1 MFYLSFDCANKS
13 LGVSFFEFND
23 QYKLSLINLY
33 NKFSLIK
40 DNSNQLNHKNIIDHI
55 VLLKATLKKQN
66 NFSLYFS
73 FLKELN
79 NILDSVFNIQFLNVV
94 NLLQDKKT
102 KDVSVLERSICLKN
116 KLKEIDE
123 LVFKDKKNMIVCIE
137 YQMNCNDKSRTIYNQ
152 LIYNYS
158 CIENVEVKI
167 IAPAYKNKVYLNKD
181 LKHNKFIQQYKNN
194 YIANKKHTAAN
205 LLYFAEVFGI
215 DITHIKKKN
224 IDDLADSFLQALY
237 IIYK

>member
-40 DNSNQLNHKNIIDHI
+40 DNSCQPNNKNIIDQI
-55 VLLKATLKKQN
+55 VLLKTILKNQN
-66 NFSLYFS
+66 NFSQYFS

-79 NILDSVFNIQFLNVV
+79 KILDSVFNIQFLNVV

-116 KLKEIDE
+116 KLREIDE
-123 LVFKDKKNMIVCIE
+123 LVFKDKKK
-137 YQMNCNDKSRTIYNQ
+137 Y
-152 LIYNYS
+152 
-158 CIENVEVKI
+158 
-167 IAPAYKNKVYLNKD
+167 
-181 LKHNKFIQQYKNN
+181 
-194 YIANKKHTAAN
+194 
-205 LLYFAEVFGI
+205 
-215 DITHIKKKN
+215 
-224 IDDLADSFLQALY
+224 DSLHRIPNEL
-237 IIYK
+237 